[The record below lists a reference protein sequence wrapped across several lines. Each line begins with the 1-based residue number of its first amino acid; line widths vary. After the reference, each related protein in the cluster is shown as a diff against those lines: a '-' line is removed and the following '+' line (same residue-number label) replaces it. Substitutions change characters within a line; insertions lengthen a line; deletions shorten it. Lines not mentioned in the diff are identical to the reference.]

1 MKRDNRFRIGLVVVL
16 VIASVWSLWP
26 TFRMSTMSET
36 ERQRMAIQDP
46 DAWKNIEDNAI
57 KLGLDLRG
65 GMHLVMEI
73 DLEALPPD
81 ARREA
86 LDRFEQVIRNRVDQ
100 YGVSEP
106 VIQQQGNNRL
116 VVELAGVEDPE
127 RARDLVGRTA
137 LLTYN
142 MLKSGDVLDDLV
154 QRVNRTLYDGLR
166 SGQISRHGIGLDLVM
181 GEDPQLTAL
190 AGLDTAAADSTR
202 IPEQPLGLYL
212 FADPNTPGVLYA
224 EEEKIAW
231 IDSILA
237 QPQVQRLIPGD
248 AEFHWAMWPDE
259 RLTTGGRRFRELF
272 LTEADPVITGEY
284 LEDADVT
291 IGGPQDPDAAG
302 QPVVNFRMNAE
313 GGRIIARV
321 TQANIDRRMA
331 IILDGRV
338 AVAPYIRGRLGRDS
352 RITGI
357 NEMREATNIA
367 IVLDSGALPATAHLV
382 ENRTV
387 GPSLGA
393 DSIRAG
399 TISALIG
406 FGLVVFFM
414 VAFYRGSG
422 LIADLALFLNM
433 LFVLAVLA
441 GFGFT
446 LTLPGIAGMILTI
459 GMAVDANVLIY
470 ERIREELRAGK
481 TPRAA
486 VDAGYANATSAILDA
501 NITTLITAIVLYQ
514 FGTGPIRGFALTLS
528 VGIIS
533 SVFTAL
539 IVTRLVFDGLLSR
552 ADVQKVSI

>member
-1 MKRDNRFRIGLVVVL
+1 VKRDNRFRIGLVVVL
-16 VIASVWSLWP
+16 VVASIWSLMP
-26 TFRMSTMSET
+26 TIRKAGMSE
-36 ERQRMAIQDP
+36 EARQRMALQNP
-46 DAWKNIEDNAI
+46 EGWKNLDTNAI

-73 DLEALPPD
+73 DLAALPES

-106 VIQQQGNNRL
+106 VIQQQGNDRL
-116 VVELAGVEDPE
+116 IVELAGVDDPE

-142 MLKSGDVLDDLV
+142 MLKSGDVMTDLV
-154 QRVNRTLYDGLR
+154 GRINQVLYDGLR
-166 SGQISRHGIGLDLVM
+166 SGQVPRRRIGLDLVM
-181 GEDPQLTAL
+181 ESSPELGAF
-190 AGLDTAAADSTR
+190 AGLDTSAADSTR
-202 IPEQPLGLYL
+202 VPEQPLNLYL
-212 FADPNTPGVLYA
+212 FGDPRTPEVLYA

-231 IDSILA
+231 VDSILTL
-237 QPQVQRLIPGD
+237 PQVRRLIPDD
-248 AEFHWAMWPDE
+248 AEFHWGMWPDE
-259 RLTTGGRRFRELF
+259 RLTTGGRKFRELF
-272 LTEADPVITGEY
+272 LTEAAPIITGDM
-284 LEDADVT
+284 LEDASVT
-291 IGGPQDPDAAG
+291 IGGPQDPDAAW
-302 QPVVNFRMNAE
+302 QPIVNFQMNSE

-321 TQANIDRRMA
+321 SQANIDRRMA

-338 AVAPYIRGRLGRDS
+338 AVAPFIRGRLGPTS

-357 NEMREATNIA
+357 TDMKEAQNIS
-367 IVLDSGALPATAHLV
+367 IVLDSGALPAPARMV

-387 GPSLGA
+387 GPSLGL

-399 TISALIG
+399 TFSALIG
-406 FGLVVFFM
+406 LALVVLFM
-414 VAFYRGSG
+414 IAYYKGSG
-422 LIADLALFLNM
+422 FIADLALFLNM
-433 LFVLAVLA
+433 LFILAVLA
-441 GFGFT
+441 GFHFT
-446 LTLPGIAGMILTI
+446 LTMPGIAGIILTM

-470 ERIREELRAGK
+470 ERIREELRSGK

-486 VDAGYANATSAILDA
+486 VDAGYTNATSAIVDA
-501 NITTLITAIVLYQ
+501 NVTTLITGLVLYQ

-539 IVTRLVFDGLLSR
+539 IVTRLVFEGLLNR
-552 ADVQKVSI
+552 ASFRKVSI

>member
-1 MKRDNRFRIGLVVVL
+1 VKRDNRFRIGLVVVL
-16 VIASVWSLWP
+16 VIAAFWSLLP
-26 TFRMSTMSET
+26 TIRKAGMNT
-36 ERQRMAIQDP
+36 EARQRMALQNP
-46 DAWKNIEDNAI
+46 DGWKNLDSNSI

-73 DLEALPPD
+73 DLKALPES

-100 YGVSEP
+100 FGVSEP
-106 VIQQQGNNRL
+106 VIQQQGNDRL
-116 VVELAGVEDPE
+116 IVELAGVDDPE

-142 MLKSGDVLDDLV
+142 LLKSGDVMTDLV
-154 QRVNRTLYDGLR
+154 QRINRALYDGLR
-166 SGQISRHGIGLDLVM
+166 SGQIPRRRIGLDLIMESSAEV
-181 GEDPQLTAL
+181 GAF
-190 AGLDTAAADSTR
+190 AGLDTTAADSTR
-202 IPEQPLGLYL
+202 IPEQPLNLYL
-212 FADPNTPGVLYA
+212 FADPRTPEVLYA
-224 EEEKIAW
+224 EEEKMAW
-231 IDSILA
+231 IDSIFAL
-237 QPQVQRLIPGD
+237 PEIRRLIPSD
-248 AEFHWAMWPDE
+248 TEFHWGMWADE

-272 LTEADPVITGEY
+272 LTEAAPIIDGKL
-284 LEDADVT
+284 LEDASVT
-291 IGGPQDPDAAG
+291 IGGPSDPDAAG
-302 QPVVNFRMNAE
+302 QPVVNFRLNAE

-321 TQANIDRRMA
+321 TRANIGHRMA

-338 AVAPYIRGRLGRDS
+338 AVAPFIRSELGPNS

-357 NEMREATNIA
+357 NDMKEAQNIT
-367 IVLDSGALPATAHLV
+367 IVLDSGALPAPATMV

-387 GPSLGA
+387 GPSLGI

-399 TISALIG
+399 TTSAVVGLI
-406 FGLVVFFM
+406 LVVLFM
-414 VAFYRGSG
+414 IAYYRGSG
-422 LIADLALFLNM
+422 FIADLALFLNM
-433 LFVLAVLA
+433 VFILAVLA
-441 GFGFT
+441 GFHFT
-446 LTLPGIAGMILTI
+446 LTLPGIAGIILTM

-486 VDAGYANATSAILDA
+486 VDAGYTNATSAIVDA
-501 NITTLITAIVLYQ
+501 NVTTLITGIVLYQ

-552 ADVQKVSI
+552 ASFRRVSI